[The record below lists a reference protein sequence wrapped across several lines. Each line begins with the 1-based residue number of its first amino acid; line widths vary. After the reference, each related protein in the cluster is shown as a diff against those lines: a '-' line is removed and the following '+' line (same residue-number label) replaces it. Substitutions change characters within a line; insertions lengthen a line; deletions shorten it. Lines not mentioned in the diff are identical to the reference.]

1 MLHEVMQV
9 LAFAND
15 TLLMRNV
22 PCPDIWTPSD
32 TSNRRKLSS
41 NQYQF
46 PFRPG
51 SITGCAGEPGDLFV
65 VRPLP
70 IVPILAGRWPSCDV
84 MWTPSD
90 TSKRG
95 NLFSDRYLFPFRPSS
110 ITGCACMPGDLFGVC
125 APIVSALGPLCPVL
139 PFCSAILF
147 KCLP

>member
-15 TLLMRNV
+15 TRLMRNV

-32 TSNRRKLSS
+32 TSNRKKLSS

-65 VRPLP
+65 VRPSCP
-70 IVPILAGRWPSCDV
+70 MCPFWLAGGHLVVSC
-84 MWTPSD
+84 
-90 TSKRG
+90 
-95 NLFSDRYLFPFRPSS
+95 
-110 ITGCACMPGDLFGVC
+110 GCPQK
-125 APIVSALGPLCPVL
+125 P
-139 PFCSAILF
+139 AI
-147 KCLP
+147 

>member
-1 MLHEVMQV
+1 MDDGYPSDRIMLHEVMQV

-65 VRPLP
+65 VCPFAN
-70 IVPILAGRWPSCDV
+70 VPILADRWSSCGI

-90 TSKRG
+90 TSKRRK
-95 NLFSDRYLFPFRPSS
+95 LFFDQ
-110 ITGCACMPGDLFGVC
+110 
-125 APIVSALGPLCPVL
+125 
-139 PFCSAILF
+139 
-147 KCLP
+147 